1 MKMLHNKI
9 IDKGKQTGR
18 LLVGSL
24 RHKWSLLRNPKTS
37 IDELTHNEI
46 ISVRAEDIKRK
57 GSNFIIQECPQYK
70 TAIMLLRNPNISPE
84 DTPYFHF
91 AADQFNYMKDDPSV
105 KDSPMERTI
114 DFFQLFNSLTREGYR
129 PDIYGH
135 IEVMIDDFGE
145 IKLYEGH
152 HRFAIL
158 RALDPSKVLDV
169 KVIQRTKHWLDFK
182 NSIYENCQ
190 YKRSTYQPIL
200 HPDFNNWEVHYD
212 EGSRFESVLKI
223 IGDPKGK
230 RILDIG
236 IQNGYFSFRLAKLG
250 AEVTGIDN
258 QERWVGLAERFNFVF
273 RTEISFH
280 CNDFV
285 NVLCHYHSKK
295 WDYGLFLNVFHW
307 FLSQKEGNIKIV
319 KGSMELLAKR
329 LDAMFFSTGTYDESA
344 VRDTPFA
351 RKISSDHI
359 PDWICENTQFTDS
372 KLLLTD
378 QKGRKLYYFTK

>member
-1 MKMLHNKI
+1 MRMTNNKK

-18 LLVGSL
+18 FLVTAIWRKWNLLKN
-24 RHKWSLLRNPKTS
+24 RKTS
-37 IDELTHNEI
+37 IDKLAHDEI
-46 ISVRAEDIKRK
+46 IRVSAKDIKRK
-57 GSNFIIQECPQYK
+57 GSNFMIEECPQYK
-70 TAIMLLRNPNISPE
+70 TAIMLLKNSNISPE

-91 AADQFNYMKDDPSV
+91 AADQFHYMKDDPSV
-105 KDSPMERTI
+105 KDSPLDRTI
-114 DFFQLFNSLTREGYR
+114 FFFQLFNSLKREGYR

-169 KVIQRTKHWLDFK
+169 KVIHRSERWLDFK
-182 NSIYENCQ
+182 NSIYRNCQ
-190 YKRSTYQPIL
+190 YKKSTYQRIL
-200 HPDFNNWEVHYD
+200 HPDFNDWEVHYD
-212 EGSRFESVLKI
+212 EGLRFESILKI

-236 IQNGYFSFRLAKLG
+236 IQNGYFCFRLAKLG

-258 QERWVGLAERFNFVF
+258 QERWVRLAEQFNLVF

-307 FLSQKEGNIKIV
+307 LLSQKKGDIEIV

-329 LDAMFFSTGTYDESA
+329 LDSMFFSTGTYDESGA
-344 VRDTPFA
+344 RDTPFA

-372 KLLLTD
+372 KLLFTD